1 MDYLDEKG
9 LLTLGF
15 GVIAWPAKYGNS
27 GLMPFLVNHRGL
39 VFETELGPE
48 TTRLATDIDSYNPG
62 PNWVPTEDSLPAM
75 ARHFAGVAEHQRR
88 KARVK
93 ALALE

>member
-27 GLMPFLVNHRGL
+27 GVMTFTVNHRGL
-39 VFETELGPE
+39 VFETDLGPE
-48 TTRLATDIDSYNPG
+48 TTQLAAAIDSYNPD
-62 PNWVPTEDSLPAM
+62 PSWAPTDDSL
-75 ARHFAGVAEHQRR
+75 AGVAED
-88 KARVK
+88 
-93 ALALE
+93 